1 MKKCCSKKS
10 KKVISGLLDDY
21 NAVEKVILLSPEVTC
36 CLINYT
42 QIFTP
47 YKLLIKTIDF
57 VFIKVTKNC
66 ATEEQ
71 SSKSQKSLVDRGCK

>member
-1 MKKCCSKKS
+1 MKKCCSKNS
-10 KKVISGLLDDY
+10 KAVLSGLLDNY
-21 NAVEKVILLSPEVTC
+21 NAMEKVIFLSPEVAC
-36 CLINYT
+36 WLSYT

-47 YKLLIKTIDF
+47 YKLLIKMVDF
-57 VFIKVTKNC
+57 VIIKMTKNC

>member
-10 KKVISGLLDDY
+10 KKVISGLLYDC
-21 NAVEKVILLSPEVTC
+21 NAAEKVILLSPEVTC
-36 CLINYT
+36 WLINYT

-47 YKLLIKTIDF
+47 YKLLIKTVDF
-57 VFIKVTKNC
+57 FIIKLTKNC

-71 SSKSQKSLVDRGCK
+71 SSKSQKSLVDWGCK

>member
-1 MKKCCSKKS
+1 MKKCCSKNS
-10 KKVISGLLDDY
+10 KKVISGVLDNY
-21 NAVEKVILLSPEVTC
+21 NAVEKVVFLSPEVAYW
-36 CLINYT
+36 LISYT

-47 YKLLIKTIDF
+47 YKLLIKMVDF
-57 VFIKVTKNC
+57 FIIKLTKNC

>member
-1 MKKCCSKKS
+1 MKKCCSKS
-10 KKVISGLLDDY
+10 RKVISGLLDDN
-21 NAVEKVILLSPEVTC
+21 NAVEKVIILSPEVAC
-36 CLINYT
+36 WLISYT

-47 YKLLIKTIDF
+47 YKLLIKTVDF
-57 VFIKVTKNC
+57 FIIKLTKNC